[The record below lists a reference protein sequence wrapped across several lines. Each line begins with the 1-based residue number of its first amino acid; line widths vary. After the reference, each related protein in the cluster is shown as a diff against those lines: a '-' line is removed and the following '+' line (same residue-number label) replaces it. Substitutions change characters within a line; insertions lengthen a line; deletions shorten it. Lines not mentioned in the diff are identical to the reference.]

1 MDCGVLGGGNRGPAD
16 GGVPAERRW
25 RRPRGC
31 AGPRRRRAG
40 RRRRRT
46 GSGFLGGGV
55 RDWWQPRV
63 PFVRR
68 SWPRG
73 LKQLFRSLN
82 SD

>member
-1 MDCGVLGGGNRGPAD
+1 
-16 GGVPAERRW
+16 
-25 RRPRGC
+25 
-31 AGPRRRRAG
+31 
-40 RRRRRT
+40 
-46 GSGFLGGGV
+46 V

-63 PFVRR
+63 RFVRR